1 MTMKDRMSNVDV
13 TAVVAE
19 LQGLVGTHPGKIYQD
34 TYTSIR
40 LRIGRDDLLIESG
53 RRAHLTKYAKTTIT
67 PHGFPM
73 LLRKHL
79 SGGKIAS
86 ITQPNFDRLIEIEVG
101 RGDGTKFLIAELL
114 TKGNIILLDGEK
126 KIIQPLS
133 SYKFRDRKILRGEK
147 YVHPPPL
154 RNPMSISLEE
164 LKGYFSSATK
174 DLVRSLA
181 TDFGLG
187 GMYAE
192 EICASSGL
200 EKNAA
205 KLSDDEVAKLHNQLT
220 EFFEPFRSHNFK
232 PHIVMDGGRQVDVLP
247 VELKCYGQSEKVY
260 FETFSDAL
268 DEFFIKKSMES
279 AGDREELKRTLEM
292 QKEAVGRL
300 GMEETEYT
308 KKAEAIYA
316 NYADAEKA
324 LAEKKRGEIEVEFD
338 GMKIAL
344 DAKLSLAKNA
354 EKYYNM
360 AKEARRK
367 LEGLQKAIEETRKK
381 LEAPATAGSAP
392 TPQRKVRMKQKW
404 YDKFH
409 WFITSDGFLVVG
421 GKDAD
426 TNEELVSKH
435 LEKDDLFF
443 HTQEKGSVVILKT
456 AGVDPNEASE
466 KALRE
471 AAIFATSYSSY
482 WRSGF
487 YEGDCYFVTP
497 EQVSKTPESGE
508 YIKKGGFVIRGK
520 RNYFTCQLGLAV
532 GIEINEET
540 RLICGPSDVIK
551 SRAKYSVEI
560 EPGDM
565 PMEKI
570 ANMIYKRFLEISA
583 VQDRKV
589 VETLATRQNIIAL
602 LPQGGSKFK

>member
-1 MTMKDRMSNVDV
+1 MAMKDRMSNVDV
-13 TAVVAE
+13 TAVAAE
-19 LQGLVGTHPGKIYQD
+19 LQGLVGAHLGKIYQD
-34 TYTSIR
+34 THTSFR
-40 LRIGRDDLLIESG
+40 LRIGKEDLLIESG
-53 RRAHLTKYAKTTIT
+53 RRVHLTKYAKSTIA
-67 PHGFPM
+67 PHSFPM

-79 SGGKIAS
+79 SGGRIS
-86 ITQPNFDRLIEIEVG
+86 GITQPNFDRLIEIEVN
-101 RGDGTKFLIAELL
+101 RGDGTKFLVAELL
-114 TKGNIILLDGEK
+114 TKGNIILLDGER
-126 KIIQPLS
+126 KIVQPLT

-147 YVHPPPL
+147 YVHPPQL

-164 LKGYFSSATK
+164 LKSYFSSATK

-187 GMYAE
+187 GVYAE
-192 EICASSGL
+192 EICARAGL

-205 KLSDDEVAKLHNQLT
+205 KLSDDELAELHSLLT
-220 EFFEPFRSHNFK
+220 DFFEPFRNRNFK
-232 PHIVMDGGRQVDVLP
+232 PHIVMGGGGQVDVLP
-247 VELKCYGQSEKVY
+247 VELKCYERNEKVY

-279 AGDREELKRTLEM
+279 AEDRGELKRTLEM

-300 GMEETEYT
+300 SVEETEHT
-308 KKAEAIYA
+308 KKADAIYA

-324 LAEKKRGEIEVEFD
+324 LAEKKRGEIEVELD

-354 EKYYNM
+354 EKYYSM

-367 LEGLQKAIEETRKK
+367 LEGLHKAIEETAKK
-381 LEAPATAGSAP
+381 LEAPATVGSTP
-392 TPQRKVRMKQKW
+392 IPQRKVRMKQKW

-409 WFITSDGFLVVG
+409 WFVTSDGFLVVG

-426 TNEELVSKH
+426 TNEELVSKY

-456 AGVDPNEASE
+456 GGKDAPE

-471 AAIFATSYSSY
+471 AAVFAASYSSY
-482 WRSGF
+482 WKSGF

-520 RNYFTCQLGLAV
+520 RNYFTCQLNLAI
-532 GIEINEET
+532 GIEINEGT
-540 RLICGPSDVIK
+540 RLLCGPADAIK

-560 EPGDM
+560 EPGDV
-565 PMEKI
+565 PREKI

-583 VQDRKV
+583 AQDRKV
-589 VETLATRQNIIAL
+589 VETLATQQSVIAL
-602 LPQGGSKFK
+602 LPQGGSKFR